1 MSYNENYT
9 PIPACDKRRSSQKMG
24 SRQQHYVR
32 IILKIGIML
41 KSALALVGGIMY
53 NSRVAGN

>member
-9 PIPACDKRRSSQKMG
+9 PIPACDKRKRKKKMG
-24 SRQQHYVR
+24 SRLQHYVR